1 MQERQTEQQ
10 RGRDGPAGDSGVFCT
25 LQELVLS
32 RDGIRCVANSL
43 EADSKFQNG
52 TGLPRTTPLYAPR
65 RLSLSS
71 RAVTGL
77 MGSHGVVIWP
87 DGKTGFISD
96 GRANAVVTF
105 DPATFATTDK
115 IPTGTEA
122 RGQSRRKQAA
132 SEESLRL
139 QVERVLLP

>member
-1 MQERQTEQQ
+1 MH
-10 RGRDGPAGDSGVFCT
+10 
-25 LQELVLS
+25 
-32 RDGIRCVANSL
+32 
-43 EADSKFQNG
+43 
-52 TGLPRTTPLYAPR
+52 PR

-132 SEESLRL
+132 SEETACGFKSNVCYFRRA
-139 QVERVLLP
+139 QGIT